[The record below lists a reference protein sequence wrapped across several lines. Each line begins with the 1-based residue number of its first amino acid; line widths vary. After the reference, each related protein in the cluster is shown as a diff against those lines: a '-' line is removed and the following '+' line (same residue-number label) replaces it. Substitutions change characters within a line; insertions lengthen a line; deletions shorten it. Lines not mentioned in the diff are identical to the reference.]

1 MHLLLVECK
10 LLLVIRKTAYFS
22 ISIIF
27 VSSSNIFAGLILVQ
41 HMGEM
46 YLLAKKQIASA
57 VYQRIKYFTY
67 IQLYVK
73 FRHNHIFCK
82 HDPSE
87 NVRHYQGSL
96 NK

>member
-1 MHLLLVECK
+1 MF
-10 LLLVIRKTAYFS
+10 YFS

-27 VSSSNIFAGLILVQ
+27 VSSFNIFAGLNLVH

-73 FRHNHIFCK
+73 FKHNHIFLQTRSKRKCT
-82 HDPSE
+82 PLP
-87 NVRHYQGSL
+87 RLAQ
-96 NK
+96 